1 MLRRPVKRLTFLIL
15 ILVPLSNCSDFTCGD
30 VFTPKSVRVVRDDDI
45 DRLKRKAEDYEK
57 GVKNRIQSAEKA
69 GNVYQMLGEKYL
81 ERKLWDLSIESFE
94 KAIGYGR
101 NTPGIHNSIAVAYA
115 NRAKALNNLSDV
127 SKAEHHYRRA
137 MEIQPD
143 YLEARYGLGVFL
155 FYIKGDREGGLKEM
169 ETVVRKNRNYYR
181 ARFALARFHYEMN
194 HPERALAI
202 YEDLHTDLQG
212 LPESSDVRELQK
224 SCKENIERLMTELSR
239 KR

>member
-1 MLRRPVKRLTFLIL
+1 MKILVFFIL
-15 ILVPLSNCSDFTCGD
+15 ILVPLLGCSDFNCGD
-30 VFTPKSVRVVRDDDI
+30 IFTLKSVKVVRDDDI
-45 DRLKRKAEDYEK
+45 DRLKKKAEKYEK
-57 GVKNRIQSAEKA
+57 GVADRIQSAEKA

-81 ERKLWDLSIESFE
+81 ERKLWDLSIESFG

-101 NTPGIHNSIAVAYA
+101 NTPGIHYSIAVAYA
-115 NRAKALNNLSDV
+115 NRAKELNNHSDV
-127 SKAEHHYRRA
+127 SKAEYHYRRA
-137 MEIQPD
+137 LEIQPD

-155 FYIKGDREGGLKEM
+155 FYIKKDKENGLKVM
-169 ETVVRKNRNYYR
+169 ETVVRRNRNYYR
-181 ARFALARFHYEMN
+181 ARFALGRFHYEMN

-212 LPESSDVRELQK
+212 LPDSSDVRELQK